1 MVQDGM
7 SSQST
12 KRAKI
17 KERTINTKEPTHP
30 RSQSID
36 TARVGELT
44 HAFANSRAQLAMD
57 WELGWVAFYV
67 LLKLFFLRTSW
78 FDLSSALQPT
88 PKFGSLCQHENC
100 GPVGA
105 K

>member
-44 HAFANSRAQLAMD
+44 HAFANSRAQLAID
-57 WELGWVAFYV
+57 WELGWV
-67 LLKLFFLRTSW
+67 
-78 FDLSSALQPT
+78 LSSAFLG
-88 PKFGSLCQHENC
+88 FLFFFAHFMG
-100 GPVGA
+100 
-105 K
+105 